1 MRGGRGF
8 NTAGFSF
15 FLFTGYWPSLI
26 IPLWEPRFPTGH
38 LPLQVA
44 SLMVI
49 MVIFMKISI
58 SDYTAP
64 QDNCHALSLPAL
76 SPKFLSIPT
85 PLHWL
90 GSEGRTGKASP

>member
-49 MVIFMKISI
+49 MVIFMKISM